1 MSEVGLRMLL
11 LSELTMRDW
20 MNMGLKSLF
29 TYTAVLLSHHELL
42 LYFLHLVKF
51 LLNEHGIVWYVYG
64 NRNVA
69 NELYFLSI
77 WGLYELLRAF
87 TV

>member
-1 MSEVGLRMLL
+1 
-11 LSELTMRDW
+11 

-77 WGLYELLRAF
+77 
-87 TV
+87 